1 VGFATTVDK
10 NEMIKSLQPIY
21 YTRNPKICDSLAK
34 KPTKDQTTK
43 VIAEP
48 FSFTDFTERILLDK
62 DFQLVAFKWTIG
74 LASAFV
80 LLVIIFFIFFCSM
93 TYQPPAVYIQN
104 KSR

>member
-1 VGFATTVDK
+1 VGFATTVDEY
-10 NEMIKSLQPIY
+10 EMIKSLQPIY
-21 YTRNPKICDSLAK
+21 YTRSPKICSSLAK

-48 FSFTDFTERILLDK
+48 FSFTDLTERILLDK
-62 DFQLVAFKWTIG
+62 DFQLVAFKWAIG

-80 LLVIIFFIFFCSM
+80 FLVVLFFIVFCSM
-93 TYQPPAVYIQN
+93 SYQPPAVYIQN

>member
-1 VGFATTVDK
+1 MGFATTVDK
-10 NEMIKSLQPIY
+10 YEMIKSLQPIY
-21 YTRNPKICDSLAK
+21 YTRNPKICSSLAK

-48 FSFTDFTERILLDK
+48 FSFTDLTERILLDK
-62 DFQLVAFKWTIG
+62 DFQLVAFKWAIG

-80 LLVIIFFIFFCSM
+80 FLVVLFFIVFCSM
-93 TYQPPAVYIQN
+93 SYQPPAVYIQN